1 MLVAV
6 DVAVLVADVAV
17 FVALLVA
24 VDEPELVNVE
34 LAVVVTELDTVDDTV
49 LVPLLVTVLVT
60 VVDGD
65 VISQFRNRVAGPHQI
80 PLNVA
85 HSAAVE

>member
-1 MLVAV
+1 
-6 DVAVLVADVAV
+6 VLVADVAV

-49 LVPLLVTVLVT
+49 LVPLLVAVLVT

-65 VISQFRNRVAGPHQI
+65 VTSQFRNRVAGPHQI

-85 HSAAVE
+85 HSTAVE